1 QSPIKEMCSSCL
13 KPVYPMERMVAEK
26 SVLHNNCFCC
36 KQCHKK
42 LSLQN
47 YAALCGEFYCM
58 FHYQQLFREK
68 GNYDEGFGRRQH
80 KDQWLQKSSKD
91 QKDDEKKAKKE
102 SLTSYGSLE
111 PLTIGS
117 RNPLLPSRNQE
128 EKHKSSSEPINKLRV
143 SWPPPKQDLGT
154 THFAQIEKMTFKE
167 PITEKQTTELNQS
180 KSVVR
185 HSLQGKDRYIPLSRN
200 PEVNRRVFQSS
211 IEKDTFKEKGSSLG
225 SSSTLCMKQDK
236 ENNVVN
242 DKLKAPLE
250 TTDKTQS
257 KESHPWKV
265 STKIALFQENT
276 KAKVKHLS
284 PAHKVKEVSSK
295 SSLIT
300 KPSSEL
306 QDSFTP
312 ASKGSHQSVFNEQP
326 RIPENTDHFTHSA
339 SKATKIVKVTDNA
352 EGNLA
357 DDNSKANASK
367 NNLAIGQISLN
378 VSKELESVPKGEVQ
392 LFSEPG
398 MKKEHSRS
406 HPRASSPDTKKE
418 LSAEEAENILK
429 NENEL
434 HSINKTPQTENIAK
448 NAKDEISSAI
458 KLHSQSDL
466 TSNITRAECTIEN
479 ETNQK
484 LSNTDEGDVET
495 CSVQVNE
502 KSLYEENSLVN
513 VETQNKAN
521 SQEPTE
527 KYSSLS
533 NTERLDSESK
543 ISSEDTKLNIKDVI
557 VKNAEEKMDETLN
570 QCLNQD
576 KKVETAENQPKKAEK
591 PNSQGFVNKQ
601 NGKTHTRK
609 DSWSKV
615 SGQGKSTLSMLF
627 SSGSK
632 DNTDKKEPME
642 IKKPDAKPRSIL
654 GRLLQS
660 TSEKGKQLK
669 KEKESKSDTL
679 EKDSGEDGD
688 KIPQEQKDENVLTTS
703 GKEEGDEENNLN
715 SKQLNETNKINS
727 TNKELMETPKGVPHI
742 TEIINPYGSPQDSFY
757 LIPIT
762 MDDTERTLI
771 CSDKNKSTLSSF
783 SESNLKQTDEMPQ
796 DLSTDS
802 INPFSSPEPC
812 LTQKNTV
819 NDSINKLTSQEIDL
833 HIQISQQRI
842 TNLVEDIPTEII
854 NPFGPPEPQEEIA
867 ISKSENILSFDSE
880 NCIASCNQTIALKNP
895 FDSMNLND
903 PMNPGK
909 DQLDILG
916 ISEPTISSPDPLQL
930 SEGEMVN
937 EMVSSVETQQSDEI
951 SDLLDLNLSS
961 QVIVH
966 EKINEDNLDT
976 ESIPQAQTTNV
987 FDDDFSNLDAF
998 SAPTPS
1004 TFLDVFGTGDFSAAV
1019 DSSTVSALQ
1028 QNSDNLDDLFGLGQ
1042 ITVSS
1047 GSVATTQGNIFP
1059 DDIVGFESLL
1069 PAVPKPPATASS
1081 DIFLDPVSLDSN
1093 ITATSANKIANNMWF
1108 DDFLG

>member
-1 QSPIKEMCSSCL
+1 MCSSCL

-36 KQCHKK
+36 KHCHKK

-91 QKDDEKKAKKE
+91 QKDDEKIIHKAKQE
-102 SLTSYGSLE
+102 SLTSHGSLE

-128 EKHKSSSEPINKLRV
+128 EKNKSSSEPINKLRV
-143 SWPPPKQDLGT
+143 SWPPPKQNLGT

-167 PITEKQTTELNQS
+167 PITEKPTTELNQS

-185 HSLQGKDRYIPLSRN
+185 HSLQGKDRYIPLSQN
-200 PEVNRRVFQSS
+200 PEVNSRVFLSS
-211 IEKDTFKEKGSSLG
+211 IEKDTYKEKGCVG

-242 DKLKAPLE
+242 GKLKAPLE

-265 STKIALFQENT
+265 STKITLFQENT

-284 PAHKVKEVSSK
+284 SAYKVTEVSPK

-326 RIPENTDHFTHSA
+326 RIPENTDQYDNFTHSP
-339 SKATKIVKVTDNA
+339 SKVTKMTYNA

-418 LSAEEAENILK
+418 LSAEVAESVLK

-434 HSINKTPQTENIAK
+434 HYINKTPQEENIAT
-448 NAKDEISSAI
+448 NAKDDISSAI
-458 KLHSQSDL
+458 KLYSQSDL
-466 TSNITRAECTIEN
+466 TSNTRAECTIEN
-479 ETNQK
+479 HTNQK
-484 LSNTDEGDVET
+484 LSNTDEGDFET

-502 KSLYEENSLVN
+502 KSLYKENSLVN

-521 SQEPTE
+521 SQEPAE

-543 ISSEDTKLNIKDVI
+543 ISSEDTKLNIKEVI
-557 VKNAEEKMDETLN
+557 VKNAEEKVDETLN

-576 KKVETAENQPKKAEK
+576 KKVEIAENQPKKAEK
-591 PNSQGFVNKQ
+591 PNSQGYVNKQ

-615 SGQGKSTLSMLF
+615 SGQGKSPLSMLF

-632 DNTDKKEPME
+632 DNTDKKE

-660 TSEKGKQLK
+660 TSEKGKELK

-703 GKEEGDEENNLN
+703 GKEEGDEENILN

-727 TNKELMETPKGVPHI
+727 TNKELMETPKGDPHI
-742 TEIINPYGSPQDSFY
+742 TEIINPYGSPQDSLY

-762 MDDTERTLI
+762 MNDTERTLI
-771 CSDKNKSTLSSF
+771 CSDKNESTLSSF
-783 SESNLKQTDEMPQ
+783 SESNLKQTDEMSQ

-819 NDSINKLTSQEIDL
+819 NGSTNKLTN

-854 NPFGPPEPQEEIA
+854 NPFCPPESQEEIA
-867 ISKSENILSFDSE
+867 INKSENILFDSE
-880 NCIASCNQTIALKNP
+880 NCIASCNQTVASKNP
-895 FDSMNLND
+895 FDSVNLND
-903 PMNPGK
+903 PMNPDK

-916 ISEPTISSPDPLQL
+916 ISEPTISSPDPLL
-930 SEGEMVN
+930 VSEGEMVN
-937 EMVSSVETQQSDEI
+937 VMVSSVETQQSDEI
-951 SDLLDLNLSS
+951 SDLLNLNLSS
-961 QVIVH
+961 QVIVN

-987 FDDDFSNLDAF
+987 FDNDFSKLDAF
-998 SAPTPS
+998 SAPIPS

-1019 DSSTVSALQ
+1019 DSSTVSSLQ
-1028 QNSDNLDDLFGLGQ
+1028 QNSGNLDDLFGLGQ
-1042 ITVSS
+1042 TTVSS
-1047 GSVATTQGNIFP
+1047 GSVPTTQGNIFP

-1069 PAVPKPPATASS
+1069 PKPPATASS

-1093 ITATSANKIANNMWF
+1093 ITATSANKIADNKWF